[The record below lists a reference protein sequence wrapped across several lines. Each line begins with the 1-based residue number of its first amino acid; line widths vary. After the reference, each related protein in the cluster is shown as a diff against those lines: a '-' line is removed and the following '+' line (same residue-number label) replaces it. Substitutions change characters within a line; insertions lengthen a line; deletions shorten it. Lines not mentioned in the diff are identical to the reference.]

1 MADASLQARHPAQW
15 PYSRNSRLR
24 TGRQFLIG
32 RQSPVFQSSTE
43 ILNLKFQIL
52 NLKSLTTL
60 PRRHHRHRLP
70 KILRR

>member
-43 ILNLKFQIL
+43 ILNLKF
-52 NLKSLTTL
+52 
-60 PRRHHRHRLP
+60 
-70 KILRR
+70 